1 MKQNVSKKIKTVVL
15 FLFLSIFLTACSNK
29 KTNTKE
35 LENTYLESSQ
45 TDSEKSISK
54 ESETSTKLENS
65 DDVYVKRIEDFCSDL
80 AWVEYYIENQKY
92 LGCIDKK
99 GNLVFAFSGA
109 MSHTEF
115 IDGFAHIFTYE
126 TLYTTDLKGNIIA
139 EYNRSDVVC
148 YDGGYVVTRTDE
160 SGFESV
166 GYNYKI
172 YNSHGEF
179 EKELKSDE
187 RLDQGCIKYCG
198 QGVIWFKNHG
208 FYISKNKAFVENKD
222 ANFCSFNSD
231 DNIAVISSL
240 DPYFNDGKGGLLLLS
255 VDGEITKYSSESLSD
270 NICPSPIIDNICVV
284 YDKEKKT
291 IFSIDFATENLHKLS
306 EDYAEKLSLGML
318 SLSSIAC
325 YDGRINLNMKGAD
338 GKNYSCVFDK
348 ELNLVFGP
356 IEDYQHEHYAD
367 NLVLIGNK
375 RDVYDLNGNLIYSV
389 KDLPYHPVIGA
400 EHNCYS
406 NGALRLQDENHKY
419 VFLDTEGRL
428 LFEKINFKDA
438 SIKNLN

>member
-1 MKQNVSKKIKTVVL
+1 MKQNVSKKMRTCL
-15 FLFLSIFLTACSNK
+15 LFLSIFLTACSNK

-65 DDVYVKRIEDFCSDL
+65 DDVYVKRIEDFSSEL
-80 AWVEYYIENQKY
+80 AWIEYYIENQKY

-99 GNLVFAFSGA
+99 GNLVFSFSGA
-109 MSHTEF
+109 MYHTDF
-115 IDGFAHIFTYE
+115 KNGFAHIYTNKK
-126 TLYTTDLKGNIIA
+126 LYTIDLKGNIIA
-139 EYNRSDVVC
+139 EYNRSDVEC
-148 YDGGYVVTRTDE
+148 YDGGYVVTMTDE
-160 SGFESV
+160 SGFDNV
-166 GYNYKI
+166 GYSYKI
-172 YNSHGEF
+172 YDPNGELQ
-179 EKELKSDE
+179 KEIKSDE
-187 RLDQGCIKYCG
+187 QLDQGRIQYCG
-198 QGVIWFKNHG
+198 QGVIWFKNQG

-222 ANFCSFNSD
+222 ANFCTFYGD

-318 SLSSIAC
+318 STSSIAC

-367 NLVLIGNK
+367 NLVLIGNE
-375 RDVYDLNGNLIYSV
+375 RVVYDLNGNPVYSV

-400 EHNCYS
+400 EHNYYS
-406 NGALRLQDENHKY
+406 NGALRLEDNNHKD
-419 VFLDTEGRL
+419 VFLDTEGHV

-438 SIKNLN
+438 LIKDLN